1 MAGKIKPMSQI
12 KQLLQFYKQGKCKRF
27 IARTLGISKNTVK
40 LYIAKTEGMKLGI
53 DDLLELEDPIL
64 EGLFHTGNP
73 AYKDERYEA
82 LKIQFDYFQREL
94 KQVGVNKRL
103 LWEEYRLANPDGYGY
118 TQFCYHLSQQK
129 IAHRKPSAVLPHE
142 PGNNLYIDFAGKKLS
157 YVDKQTGEIIKC
169 PVFVA
174 CLPYSDYCFVM
185 VVRSQG
191 IVDFIY
197 ALTCCLEFFSGTPRI
212 LVPDNLKSAITKTS
226 TYEPDINRALEDFAN
241 HYGAA
246 VVPAR
251 VASPQDKALVENQ
264 VKTIYTRVYAK
275 LRKQQFFCLSSLN
288 EAVLQKT
295 REHNQTRMQ
304 IKPYCREEKFLA
316 DEKHCLTPLPEQRY
330 EMKFYRELTVAK
342 NNHIYFSWD
351 RHYYSVPYIWIGSSV
366 KVIYTRTMV
375 RIYAQSQQVAI
386 HPRSYIQGDYSTIK
400 EHLCSHHQHYLDR
413 SPDYYMKLAQKKS
426 PELHTLVQLLFGG
439 GRPPEQN
446 YRTCNGLF
454 NLHRKTEPEIFRK
467 ACLAAIECR
476 SYSYKFLERLIKNIS
491 AFPDHDEN
499 KQNPPLPDHE
509 NIRGKEY
516 YIQSL
521 INFKP

>member
-12 KQLLQFYKQGKCKRF
+12 KQLLHFYKQKKSKRF
-27 IARTLGISKNTVK
+27 IAKILGISKNTVK
-40 LYIAKTEGMKLGI
+40 SYIAKVAGMKLDI
-53 DDLLELEDPIL
+53 DELLELDDPIL
-64 EGLFHTGNP
+64 EGMFHVGNP
-73 AYKDERYEA
+73 AYKDNRYEV

-94 KQVGVNKRL
+94 KKVGVNKRL
-103 LWEEYRLANPDGYGY
+103 LWEEYRAVNPDGYGY

-129 IAHRKPSAVLPHE
+129 IAGRKPSGVLLHE

-157 YVDKQTGEIIKC
+157 YIDKQTGEIIKC

-191 IVDFIY
+191 VEDFIY
-197 ALTCCLEFFSGTPRI
+197 ALTCCLEFFGGTPKI
-212 LVPDNLKSAITKTS
+212 LVPDNLKSAIIKAS
-226 TYEPDINRALEDFAN
+226 SYEPEVNRALEDLAN
-241 HYGAA
+241 HYGTT
-246 VVPAR
+246 VIPAR

-264 VKTIYTRVYAK
+264 VKIVYTRVYAK

-288 EAVLQKT
+288 QAVFQKT

-316 DEKHCLTPLPEQRY
+316 DEKHCLIPLPEHLY
-330 EMKFYRELTVAK
+330 EMKFYRELTAAK
-342 NNHIYFSWD
+342 NNYIYLTCD
-351 RHYYSVPYIWIGSSV
+351 KHYYSVPYIWIGSKV

-375 RIYAQSQQVAI
+375 RIYAKNQQIAI
-386 HPRSYIQGDYSTIK
+386 HPRSYKPGDYSTVK

-413 SPDYYMKLAQKKS
+413 SPDYYIKMALNKT

-454 NLHRKTEPEIFRK
+454 NLHRKTDQEIFKK
-467 ACLAAIECR
+467 ACLVAIECR
-476 SYSYKFLERLIKNIS
+476 SYSYKFLERVIKNLTV
-491 AFPDHDEN
+491 FPDYDDSEE
-499 KQNPPLPDHE
+499 QTPLPKHE

-516 YIQSL
+516 YTQSL